1 MFLYGA
7 IVLGVF
13 SEAIEMVA
21 QEDDLISKIAND
33 IFLEVAALLG
43 GKEASI
49 GRDREG
55 GWGVRNVGGHQA
67 PFPIK
72 VEHL

>member
-1 MFLYGA
+1 MFLFSA

-13 SEAIEMVA
+13 SEAIEQVA
-21 QEDDLISKIAND
+21 QEDDLISKITND

-55 GWGVRNVGGHQA
+55 GRGVRFMGGHQA
-67 PFPIK
+67 PFQIE

>member
-1 MFLYGA
+1 MFLSGA

-13 SEAIEMVA
+13 SEAIEQVA
-21 QEDDLISKIAND
+21 QEDDLISKIANE
-33 IFLEVAALLG
+33 IFLEVAAILG
-43 GKEASI
+43 GKEAI
-49 GRDREG
+49 IARDTDG
-55 GWGVRNVGGHQA
+55 GWGVRNVGGHQV

>member
-1 MFLYGA
+1 MFLFGA

-13 SEAIEMVA
+13 HEAIELVA

-43 GKEASI
+43 GKEAI
-49 GRDREG
+49 IARDREG
-55 GWGVRNVGGHQA
+55 GGGVSGLWVGIRLRFQ
-67 PFPIK
+67 
-72 VEHL
+72 